1 MKDKSTTTCTKKN
14 SSCVKKSRDAEI
26 ERWDN
31 WKKQHPNL
39 PERT

>member
-14 SSCVKKSRDAEI
+14 SSSVKKSRDAEI

-39 PERT
+39 PERP